1 MNFPPSLVRLCLNSS
16 MNKYRNSH
24 GLHWETSET
33 QTQGV
38 EEEVKSCGYDVTP
51 KGISEEYDQICLV
64 LV

>member
-38 EEEVKSCGYDVTP
+38 EEEVKSVDMM
-51 KGISEEYDQICLV
+51 
-64 LV
+64 